1 MKDFNPPLRNRKR
14 LSDAANLVIGS
25 ILFVLL
31 LVLVAIALA
40 VFIMR
45 GELG

>member
-1 MKDFNPPLRNRKR
+1 MKDLNPPLRNRKR
-14 LSDAANLVIGS
+14 LSDTANLVIGS

-31 LVLVAIALA
+31 LVLVALALA